1 VCEERFD
8 RALGALLGTFVG
20 DALGMPFEGA
30 PPLRA
35 PEPLDADTIAA
46 MAGAI
51 AGARFGASAIPR
63 RWVEPLEDGE
73 RGRTHVEALAE
84 RLAPL
89 HSPLT

>member
-46 MAGAI
+46 MAGAV
-51 AGARFGASAIPR
+51 AGARFGASTIPR
-63 RWVEPLEDGE
+63 RWLEPLEDGA
-73 RGRTHVEALAE
+73 RGRSYVEALSG

-89 HSPLT
+89 HSPVT